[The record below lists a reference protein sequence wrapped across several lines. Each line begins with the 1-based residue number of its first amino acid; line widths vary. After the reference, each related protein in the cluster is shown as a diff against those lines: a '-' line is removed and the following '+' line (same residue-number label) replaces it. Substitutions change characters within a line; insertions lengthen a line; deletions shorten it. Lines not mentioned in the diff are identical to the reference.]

1 MSCNSLHLKSSFV
14 MDSQIND
21 QQAYIE
27 EMVQKK
33 KKKKKK
39 PYVVEVRRLPDH
51 LYGNL

>member
-1 MSCNSLHLKSSFV
+1 

-39 PYVVEVRRLPDH
+39 NVRCIGKEVAGSSLR
-51 LYGNL
+51 

>member
-1 MSCNSLHLKSSFV
+1 

-39 PYVVEVRRLPDH
+39 TVRCSGKEVA
-51 LYGNL
+51 